1 MATVYRK
8 TAKGQAEVETRA
20 NRLVPRLRTALILV
34 DGKREESELLKLI
47 PGEPEATLRTL
58 IDDGFIEVS
67 AITIEKPRPGAPK
80 AAPDAQATRP
90 PHDQKAFEQHRQ
102 AAVRAVND
110 LVGPLG
116 EAAALRL
123 ERCKTWDELMQALE
137 FAQRIVANGKGDDVA
152 AEFGRQFIEAP
163 PM

>member
-20 NRLVPRLRTALILV
+20 HRLIPRLRTALILV

-47 PGEPEATLRTL
+47 PGEPEATIRTL

-67 AITIEKPRPGAPK
+67 AITIDKPRPTASRP
-80 AAPDAQATRP
+80 ADAQPTRP
-90 PHDQKAFEQHRQ
+90 PHNQKAFEQHRQ
-102 AAVRAVND
+102 AAVRAIND
-110 LVGPLG
+110 LLGPLG

-123 ERCKTWDELMQALE
+123 ERSKTWDELLAALE
-137 FAQRIVANGKGDDVA
+137 FAQRLVANGKGGDAA

>member
-20 NRLVPRLRTALILV
+20 HRLVPRLRTALILV
-34 DGKREESELLKLI
+34 DGRREESELLRMI
-47 PGEPEATLRTL
+47 PGEPEATIKSL

-67 AITIEKPRPGAPK
+67 AITIDRPRGA
-80 AAPDAQATRP
+80 AARPADAQPTRP
-90 PHDQKAFEQHRQ
+90 PHNQKTFEQHRQ
-102 AAVRAVND
+102 ASVRAVND
-110 LVGPLG
+110 LLGPLG
-116 EAAALRL
+116 EAAAMRL
-123 ERCKTWDELMQALE
+123 ERCKTWDELLPALE
-137 FAQRIVANGKGDDVA
+137 FAQRIVANGKGSEAA